1 MHPSSA
7 ACAPLAVLAALALAP
22 AALAQKPPPLGAG
35 EDPAAPR
42 SAVGGIPAGTLGG
55 KRAYVPDAPPSG
67 KPPPLGAAPAVVAPP
82 APPERQA
89 APGRGGVPPTNE
101 RADSSGTGFVVA
113 EGRVLTNNHVVD
125 DCARVVARGA
135 EGERVPAR
143 VLATDPRRDLA
154 LLAVAREIGPPLTFR
169 DQPPLRRGESV
180 VTYGFPL
187 SGLLSS
193 GPTLTTGDVSALAGL
208 RDNPTNLQ
216 ISAPVQPGN
225 SGGPLLDS
233 QGHVVGVVVSKLNA
247 VRIARMTGGDIP
259 QNVNFAVK
267 GTEALAFLRSNGVQ
281 PRTAASAGPDKRAF
295 EVGEIANPSTV
306 FLQCYR

>member
-1 MHPSSA
+1 MYPSSA
-7 ACAPLAVLAALALAP
+7 ACALLAVLAAP
-22 AALAQKPPPLGAG
+22 ASALAQKPPPLGAG
-35 EDPAAPR
+35 ENPAAPR
-42 SAVGGIPAGTLGG
+42 DASGGTPAGTLEG

-67 KPPPLGAAPAVVAPP
+67 KPPPLGAVPAVVAPP

-89 APGRGGVPPTNE
+89 APGRGGVPPANE

-125 DCARVVARGA
+125 DCARMVARGA

-154 LLAVAREIGPPLTFR
+154 LLSVPREIGPPLTFR

-267 GTEALAFLRSNGVQ
+267 GAEALAFLRANGVQ
-281 PRTAASAGPDKRAF
+281 PRTAASAGSDKRAF